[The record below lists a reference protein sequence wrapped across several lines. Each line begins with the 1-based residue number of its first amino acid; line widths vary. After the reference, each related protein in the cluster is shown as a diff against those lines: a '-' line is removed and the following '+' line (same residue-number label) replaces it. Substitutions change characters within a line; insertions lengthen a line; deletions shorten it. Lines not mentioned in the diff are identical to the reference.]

1 MSRGMLQLAVT
12 GKLALQ
18 LEYRRFATPLQG
30 LQPNIET
37 AETNDCIKSSFL
49 AGSFEVI
56 YGEY

>member
-1 MSRGMLQLAVT
+1 MLQLAVT